1 MKTTEELFSLIK
13 QSDITLIGYSF
24 KDERIKDE
32 FISNFNYI
40 EIEKF
45 DSSFSFKSFLRNLK
59 LNSVIEDKS
68 IPDFILLDINNIN
81 FNTSDTIN
89 RPKQIGIAL
98 QKIRENMYSEHNSS
112 FPSNPQ
118 FRLIITCPLNRS
130 IIGDE
135 KNFSGGNH
143 QLYMSDVAMTIEGD
157 IIKVIK
163 NRLGKDG
170 DSILYKFNYGK
181 SLKVI

>member
-1 MKTTEELFSLIK
+1 MKTTKELFSLIK
-13 QSDITLIGYSF
+13 HSHITLIGYSF
-24 KDERIKDE
+24 RDEKIKDE
-32 FISNFNYI
+32 LISNFNYI
-40 EIEKF
+40 EIENF
-45 DSSFSFKSFLRNLK
+45 DWSFSFKSFLRELK
-59 LNSVIEDKS
+59 LNSVIEDRTV
-68 IPDFILLDINNIN
+68 PEFILLDINNIN
-81 FNTSDTIN
+81 FNISDTIN

-98 QKIRENMYSEHNSS
+98 QKIRENIYSEYNSS

-130 IIGDE
+130 AVGDE

-163 NRLGKDG
+163 NRFGKDG
-170 DSILYKFNYGK
+170 DYILYN
-181 SLKVI
+181 SPKVVEF